1 MFHVKQKT
9 GSQFLISEM
18 FHVEQNDL
26 TLNYSF
32 DMFHVEHIRFS
43 ILEGGKTGPVSRET
57 VPQVFS

>member
-18 FHVEQNDL
+18 FHVE
-26 TLNYSF
+26 
-32 DMFHVEHIRFS
+32 HIRFS
-43 ILEGGKTGPVSRET
+43 ILEGGETGPVSRET